1 MFHSLFTRSISAF
14 LSLGFL
20 SLFFIPQYPSPSLAQ
35 PKKMATIAYYAGNGQ
50 NLDQY
55 KWEQVTHVIY
65 SFCHLRGQRLAV
77 DDAKDSITIRNL
89 VALKKKHKQLKVM
102 LSLGGWGGCAPCS
115 GVFAKAEGRQEFASS
130 VKELMQEYR
139 ADGIDLDWEYPG
151 IEGYPGHAFMPEDK
165 ANFTA
170 LVQELRQVLGKKAIL
185 SFAAGGFASFI
196 EKSIEWDKVMPLV
209 NYVNLMSYDLVSGYS
224 TVTGHHTP
232 LFSNE
237 KQQASGADG
246 IQQLLKIGVPAEK
259 IILGA
264 AFYARSWVEVENVN
278 RGLYQSGK
286 FKSFVPY
293 HRISSTF
300 TAEEGFVFYRDSV
313 SQAPWAYSPQ
323 RKEFATFDDYS
334 SVKLK
339 TQYAMKQ
346 KLGGIMFW
354 QLTDDK
360 PGTGLLQAIWE
371 AQQ

>member
-1 MFHSLFTRSISAF
+1 MHPSFRHLALVALLP
-14 LSLGFL
+14 LSFV
-20 SLFFIPQYPSPSLAQ
+20 SLFFAKKTLPQSK
-35 PKKMATIAYYAGNGQ
+35 PKQIAVIAYYAGNGKD
-50 NLDQY
+50 LDKY
-55 KWEQVTHVIY
+55 KWEQVSHVIY

-77 DDAKDSITIRNL
+77 DNPNDSICIRNL
-89 VALKKKHKQLKVM
+89 VALKKKYKLKVM
-102 LSLGGWGGCAPCS
+102 LSLGGWGGCQPCS
-115 GVFAKAEGRQEFASS
+115 DVFAKTDGRSEFAQS
-130 VKELMQEYR
+130 VKDLMQEYG

-237 KQQASGADG
+237 KQKASGADG
-246 IQQLLKIGVPAEK
+246 VQQLLKIGVPAEK

-339 TQYAMKQ
+339 TQYVMKQ

-354 QLTDDK
+354 QLTDDR